1 MTHPVFSLLDL
12 ALILAV
18 VMVAGGLFLLWQ
30 KREALLE
37 LARSERELQ
46 ESRSRTRMIIDQMPA
61 VLWSTDEDLRF
72 TTSQGAGLKELGL
85 AADEVV
91 GLKLSDYFG
100 TADPGFPPIA
110 AHLKALEG
118 ESTSFEVNWAGQ
130 HFQSWVEP
138 LREQPDGPIRGAVGV
153 ALNVTDQ
160 RRTASAL
167 RSSEEQLRQ
176 AQKMEAV
183 GRLAG
188 GVAHDFNNLLTA
200 MMGYTEIALNSTP
213 AEGPVARS
221 LLEIRRAGEK
231 ASALTRQLLV
241 FSRKQVL
248 EPKIIDLNQVVSE
261 MEGILKRVIGEDIE
275 LVTRLGAE
283 AGSVHADGGQIAQ
296 VIMNLAVNARD
307 AMPGGGKLLIET
319 ARTELGEPYVNRHS
333 GVNSG
338 PYVLL
343 AVSDTGIGMN
353 KATQARLFEP
363 FFTTKDAGKGT
374 GLGLA
379 TVYGIVKQSGGN
391 VWVYSEPGQGATF
404 KVYLPVAGAPRPSE
418 APGTAVLGVASDGSE
433 KLLLVEDD
441 ETVRA
446 LLAEG
451 LRLNGY
457 VVLEAR
463 SGEEALRICGMHA
476 GEIDLLITDV
486 VMPQM
491 SGRDLSRKVREIRD
505 DLKTLFMSGY
515 TESAIHEH
523 GLLDAGTA
531 FIQKPFTPAALSR
544 KIRHVMQA
552 PASQDSPPAER

>member
-1 MTHPVFSLLDL
+1 MTQPLFSILEL
-12 ALILAV
+12 ALILSV
-18 VMVAGGLFLLWQ
+18 VLVAGGLFLLWQ
-30 KREALLE
+30 KRGAVFE
-37 LARSERELQ
+37 LDQSERELR
-46 ESRSRTRMIIDQMPA
+46 EGRGRTRMIIDQMPA
-61 VLWSTDEDLRF
+61 VLWCTDEDLRF
-72 TTSQGAGLKELGL
+72 TTTQGAGLKKLGL

-100 TADPGFPPIA
+100 TSDPGFPPIA

-118 ESTSFEVNWAGQ
+118 ESTSFEVSWAGQ
-130 HFQSWVEP
+130 YFQAWVEP
-138 LREQPDGPIRGAVGV
+138 LREQPGGPIRGAVCV

-200 MMGYTEIALNSTP
+200 MMGHTEIALSATP
-213 AEGPVARS
+213 AEGPVARA

-248 EPKIIDLNQVVSE
+248 EPKIVELDQVVTE
-261 MEGILKRVIGEDIE
+261 MEGILKQVIGEDIE
-275 LVTRLGAE
+275 LVTRLGSDFS
-283 AGSVHADGGQIAQ
+283 SVHADGGQLAQ

-333 GVNSG
+333 GVSPG
-338 PYVLL
+338 SYVLL
-343 AVSDTGIGMN
+343 AVSDTGVGMN

-363 FFTTKDAGKGT
+363 FFTARDVGKGT

-404 KVYLPVAGAPRPSE
+404 KVYLPVADAPQLTAAPVAAALE
-418 APGTAVLGVASDGSE
+418 AAPGGSE
-433 KLLLVEDD
+433 KVLLVEDD
-441 ETVRA
+441 EAVRS

-476 GEIDLLITDV
+476 GEIDLLVTDV

-491 SGRDLSRKVREIRD
+491 SGRDLSRKVREIRE

-515 TESAIHEH
+515 TESAIQEH
-523 GLLDAGTA
+523 GLLDAGTD

-544 KIRHVMQA
+544 KIRHVIRA
-552 PASQDSPPAER
+552 PAFPNSPPAAT